1 MKYSLR
7 NTLILLAT
15 LLIMVGGGYFYVQTV
30 FSEDIENAKTE
41 LEEKRIESSA
51 LQDTAEMFST
61 AQANYNDVLFTRLNY
76 PKELFPSHNSS
87 QLYQYLQELNSDLSF
102 TGLNYTL
109 NDSTLN
115 EDHGIINVTVQGEGI
130 YENLTNFIYR
140 IEYSRPLI
148 QIENVQIDNISEA
161 ERLNRV
167 NFQLTMGAFYRRG
180 DWTEYR
186 SDLQRSGAL
195 GNISHNPYYPLI
207 HPVPPNT
214 ENLPDVD
221 SSRLVVL
228 TGARAHIIDQ
238 NGTLQRL
245 NIGDRVYLGRLTTI
259 NLQQGEAIFSLNRGG
274 IRDRVV
280 LNIEPDNTQR
290 N

>member
-1 MKYSLR
+1 M
-7 NTLILLAT
+7 I
-15 LLIMVGGGYFYVQTV
+15 GGGYFYVHTV
-30 FSEDIENAKTE
+30 FTEEIETTEAE
-41 LEEKRIESSA
+41 LEEKQAESRQ
-51 LQDTAEMFST
+51 LQDTAAMFST
-61 AQANYNDVLFTRLNY
+61 AQANYNDVLYTRLNY

-87 QLYQYLQELNSDLSF
+87 HLYQYLQELNSDLSF
-102 TGLNYTL
+102 TGLNYSL

-115 EDHGIINVTVQGEGI
+115 EDHGIISVTVEGEGR
-130 YENLTNFIYR
+130 YENLTNFVYR

-148 QIENVQIDNISEA
+148 QIENIQIDNISEP
-161 ERLNRV
+161 EKLDRV
-167 NFQLTMGAFYRRG
+167 NFQINMGAFYRRG
-180 DWTEYR
+180 EWTDYR
-186 SDLQRSGAL
+186 SDLERAGAL
-195 GNISHNPYYPLI
+195 GTISHNPYYPLI

-221 SSRLVVL
+221 NSRLVVL

-245 NIGDRVYLGRLTTI
+245 NIGDRVYLGRLSSV
-259 NLQQGEAIFSLNRGG
+259 NLQRREAVFSLNRGG

-280 LNIEPDNTQR
+280 LNLEPDNTQR